1 MAIIL
6 LRNDG
11 QTGAWK
17 EAFRKADPGLRVLEA
32 GEDTDSGEILMA
44 AVWKHPR
51 GSLRQYPNL
60 KGVHGLGAGVDFI
73 LEDPDL
79 PTDIPVMR
87 VVDPY
92 LAADMAEFVLAQV
105 MAHLKNLMAY
115 KTQQAAVQWQ
125 PKPYRRIPEVTV
137 GIMGLGKL
145 GLAVSKLLLA
155 AGFSVVGWTRESRPE
170 TRFPVFAGEGERG
183 AFLKQAQVLVC
194 LLPLTPETRG
204 ILNQGLLRELPAG
217 AYLINVA
224 RGPLLVEPDLLRVL
238 DEGILSGACLDVFE
252 VEPLPESHP
261 FWGHP
266 LVHMTPHVAS
276 VSNPDSVVFQIVEN
290 YYRLLQGQP
299 LKNRVSRHRGY

>member
-1 MAIIL
+1 
-6 LRNDG
+6 
-11 QTGAWK
+11 
-17 EAFRKADPGLRVLEA
+17 
-32 GEDTDSGEILMA
+32 MA
-44 AVWKHPR
+44 AVWKHPP

-79 PTDIPVMR
+79 PPELPVMR

-105 MAHLKNLMAY
+105 MAGLKNLMAY
-115 KTQQAAVQWQ
+115 KTEQAAALWQ

-145 GLAVSKLLLA
+145 GMAVSQLLRA
-155 AGFSVVGWTRESRPE
+155 AGFSVVGWTRETRPE
-170 TRFPVFAGEGERG
+170 TPFPVFAGEGERSE
-183 AFLKQAQVLVC
+183 FLKKSEVLVC

-204 ILNQGLLRELPAG
+204 VLNRGLFLELPAG

-224 RGPLLVEPDLLRVL
+224 RGPLLVEPDLLQVL
-238 DEGILSGACLDVFE
+238 DQGRLSGASLDVFE
-252 VEPLPESHP
+252 VEPLPRAHP

-266 LVHMTPHVAS
+266 GIHMTPHVAS
-276 VSNPDSVVFQIVEN
+276 VSNPDSVVAQIVEN
-290 YYRLLQGQP
+290 YHLLLQGRP
-299 LKNRVSRHRGY
+299 VNNKVSRQRGY

>member
-1 MAIIL
+1 MAIVL

-17 EAFRKADPGLRVLEA
+17 EAFRKADPDLRVVEA
-32 GEDTDSGEILMA
+32 GEDVPPGDVLMA
-44 AVWKHPR
+44 AVWKHPP

-73 LEDPDL
+73 LEDPEIPPDL
-79 PTDIPVMR
+79 PVMR

-105 MAHLKNLMAY
+105 LAHLKNLLAY
-115 KTQQAAVQWQ
+115 KAEQAVGQWK

-145 GLAVSKLLLA
+145 GMAVSQLLLA
-155 AGFSVVGWTRESRPE
+155 AGFSVVGWTRETRPI
-170 TRFPVFAGEGERG
+170 TRFPVFSGEAQRG
-183 AFLKQAQVLVC
+183 GFLKEADVLVC

-204 ILNQGLLRELPAG
+204 ILNLELFRGLPAG
-217 AYLINVA
+217 AFLINVA
-224 RGPLLVEPDLLRVL
+224 RGPLLVEPDLLRAL
-238 DEGILSGACLDVFE
+238 DEGGISGASLDVFE
-252 VEPLPESHP
+252 VEPLPQAHP
-261 FWGHP
+261 FWAHP
-266 LVHMTPHVAS
+266 RIHMTPHVAS

-290 YYRLLQGQP
+290 YHLLLQGQP
-299 LKNRVSRHRGY
+299 LKNQVSRHRGY